1 MLKKSKILKPD
12 HGETHFNYILM
23 KTQVA
28 ASLLKKIVDELN
40 LENYSCT

>member
-12 HGETHFNYILM
+12 HRETHFNHILM

-28 ASLLKKIVDELN
+28 ASLLKKIDESN
-40 LENYSCT
+40 LENYNCT

>member
-28 ASLLKKIVDELN
+28 ASLLKKIVTKGNCYEL
-40 LENYSCT
+40 